1 MIFEKLFAVY
11 YRSIVAQRNFSR
23 KIGLGFYISR
33 NEDVDA
39 AGILAMV
46 QVLFIGV
53 TVGWIIKMLKFHP
66 SVWLILLYLP
76 LFWYLIYLNNK
87 VYSKNREKRRIILDN
102 YSNLSRIEK
111 GFWIVISILAFVVPV
126 YLITVLA
133 SK

>member
-23 KIGLGFYISR
+23 KIGLVFYISR

-53 TVGWIIKMLKFHP
+53 TVGWIFKMLKFHP

-87 VYSKNREKRRIILDN
+87 VISKNREKRRIILDN

-133 SK
+133 GK